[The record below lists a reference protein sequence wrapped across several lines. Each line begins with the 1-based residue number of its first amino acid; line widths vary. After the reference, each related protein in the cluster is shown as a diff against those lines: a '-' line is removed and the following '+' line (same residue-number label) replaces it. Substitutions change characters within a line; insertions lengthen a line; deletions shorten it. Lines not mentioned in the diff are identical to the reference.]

1 MKIHSEITRK
11 PLGKINDIGNLK
23 ANIAYLKREITDLKE
38 DNHELKER
46 LIITK
51 KHSKQLDQT
60 IIRLK
65 LELNNLDPHRMHKKK
80 VKPTWPVLLEIVRL
94 VFTEQI
100 GDKLLQ
106 DFHTTKFRGRD
117 NSVLPRQVFMYFADL
132 YYLGTLQT
140 IGNYCGHRDHTTVLH
155 AKKTINDLLEYQDYV
170 KLVVGNVQQMID
182 NLSEDLENK

>member
-23 ANIAYLKREITDLKE
+23 AEIAYLKREIAELKE
-38 DNHELKER
+38 DNLELRER
-46 LIITK
+46 LSMTK
-51 KHSKQLDQT
+51 KHSKQLDQN

-65 LELNNLDPHRMHKKK
+65 LELNNLDPKRIHKKK

-100 GDKLLQ
+100 GDDLLQ
-106 DFHTTKFRGRD
+106 DFHTSKFRGRD

-132 YYLGTLQT
+132 YYLGTLQS
-140 IGNYCGHRDHTTVLH
+140 IGKFCGHRDHTTVLH
-155 AKKTINDLLEYQDYV
+155 AKRTINDLLEYEDYV
-170 KLVVGNVQQMID
+170 KLVVGNVQEMID
-182 NLSEDLENK
+182 NLSDDIENK